1 VVQSPAAVAAFRS
14 EYRRDH
20 VPAAYRGWRHAA
32 FTFGVG
38 GAILVACLLQLRGVT
53 AWEWLAVP
61 LSVVYVNLAEYWGH
75 RGPMHHLTRGL
86 GLVYE
91 RHTRQHHRFFT
102 HEAMPVD
109 DTRDFRAV
117 LFPPVLMIFFLAVF
131 AVPVGLLL
139 SVVATPNVAW
149 LFGATSLAY
158 FLNYEFLHLAYH
170 LPPGHPIAALPLVG
184 RLKRLHTAHHD
195 PRLMASRN
203 FNITYPLGD
212 WLFRTL
218 ERR

>member
-1 VVQSPAAVAAFRS
+1 MDAVPASTAAYRE
-14 EYRRDH
+14 EYRRERI
-20 VPAAYRGWRHAA
+20 PAGYRGWRHFA

-38 GAILVACLLQLRGVT
+38 GAILVACLLQLSDV
-53 AWEWLAVP
+53 AALEWLAVP
-61 LSVVYVNLAEYWGH
+61 LSAAYVNLAEYWGH

-86 GLVYE
+86 RLVYE

-102 HEAMPVD
+102 HEAMIVD
-109 DTRDFRAV
+109 GSRDFRAV
-117 LFPPVLMIFFLAVF
+117 LFPPVLMIFFLAAF
-131 AVPVGLLL
+131 ALPAGLLIAAL
-139 SVVATPNVAW
+139 TSPNVAW
-149 LFGATSLAY
+149 LFGAVSLGY

-170 LPPGHPIAALPLVG
+170 LPPSHPLARLPLVA
-184 RLKRLHTAHHD
+184 RLKRLHVTHHD

-218 ERR
+218 KR